1 MAQPDPLERPR
12 TPIWLV
18 LAVAALALLGA
29 IWVIKMVLGIVMWII
44 AVALIVL
51 AIWALV
57 AVFGR
62 SRSKP

>member
-18 LAVAALALLGA
+18 LAVSALALLGA

-44 AVALIVL
+44 AVALILL

-62 SRSKP
+62 KRSGR